1 MVYLI
6 HGDEKMKHFGGLKFS
21 SGLVFGG
28 KIFTVLDVFTVENNG
43 LFGVTWTVGLSG
55 GPLLA
60 YYWTYFGFIN
70 SSSFLLPC
78 HSYTH
83 PPPTRPLC
91 SIFSLSIWVYKI
103 DLC

>member
-1 MVYLI
+1 
-6 HGDEKMKHFGGLKFS
+6 MKHFGGLKFS

-43 LFGVTWTVGLSG
+43 LFGVTWTVGFSG
-55 GPLLA
+55 DPVLA

-78 HSYTH
+78 HSYTGYSSL
-83 PPPTRPLC
+83 PPPPPPLNP
-91 SIFSLSIWVYKI
+91 FAPYFLSLSGCIKLIYANKP
-103 DLC
+103 